1 MADHIDR
8 VRIPLPRPVLLVLD
22 SDAAR
27 LRSIRRDLRQEYGDR
42 YRILTALTGREALD
56 IVRLLAERNED
67 AALFAVHQQLPDMS
81 GLDFL
86 LEAGGYFPEARR
98 VLCVAP
104 GGATVGLAAINTV
117 RLDHCLTGA
126 WEPPQERVFPVLD
139 DLLADWHATH
149 HSRYAG
155 LRVVGHRLSPATH
168 RIRDFLTRNMQPFQ
182 FYEVERDAGACEF
195 ATEFGRGRLPLVIFP
210 TGPLLAAPSI
220 AELAGTLGLT
230 TTASRPH
237 YDMVIVGAG
246 PAGLAASVYAA
257 SEGLTVLTVDAE
269 VPGGQAGTSSRIENY
284 LGFPTG
290 LSGGDLTR
298 RAVTQARRFGAEI
311 LHPVAVTG
319 IRGGDPA
326 RVLDLSDGSEVS
338 AETVLLAMGVHYHR
352 LPVPGAERFENAGLY
367 YGACITE
374 TASSLGRRVH
384 IVGGANSAGQAAMHF
399 SRYAD
404 TVVLLVRA
412 GDLRQGMS
420 QYLVQE
426 IEHAPNIEVR
436 TSTEVLGLDGGTHLE
451 RITLREGAYTYTEP
465 AGLVFTFIGAR
476 PRTEWLEGLI
486 ERDANGFISTGPDL
500 TCTSPRCAA
509 WPLAREPL
517 LLETSMPGVFAAGD
531 VRSRSVKRVASSVGE
546 GSMAVALI
554 HQYRSE

>member
-1 MADHIDR
+1 MADDIDR
-8 VRIPLPRPVLLVLD
+8 VRIPLPRPVLLALD
-22 SDAAR
+22 NDASQ
-27 LRSIRRDLRQEYGDR
+27 LRSMRRDLRRAYGDR

-56 IVRLLAERNED
+56 IVRLLAERNEE
-67 AALFAVHQQLPDMS
+67 AALFCVGQQLADMT
-81 GLDFL
+81 GLEFL
-86 LEAGGYFPEARR
+86 LEAGGNFPEARR

-104 GGATVGLAAINTV
+104 GGEAVGLAAINTV
-117 RLDHCLTGA
+117 RLDHCLSGP
-126 WEPPQERVFPVLD
+126 WDPPQERVFPVLD

-155 LRVVGHRLSPATH
+155 LRVIGHRLSPTTH
-168 RIRDFLTRNMQPFQ
+168 RIRDYLTRNMQPFQ
-182 FYEVERDAGACEF
+182 FYEVERDAGASEF
-195 ATEFGRGRLPLVIFP
+195 AAEFGRGKLPLVIFP

-230 TTASRPH
+230 TSASRPH
-237 YDMVIVGAG
+237 YDVVIVGAG

-269 VPGGQAGTSSRIENY
+269 MPGGQAGTSSRIENY

-298 RAVTQARRFGAEI
+298 RAVAQARRFGAEI

-319 IRGGDPA
+319 IRRADPA
-326 RVLDLSDGSEVS
+326 RIVDLSDGSEVS
-338 AETVLLAMGVHYHR
+338 AETVLLAMGVRYHR
-352 LPVPGAERFENAGLY
+352 LPVPGADRFENAGLY

-374 TASSLGRRVH
+374 TTSSLGRRVH
-384 IVGGANSAGQAAMHF
+384 IIGGANSAGQAAMHF

-404 TVVLLVRA
+404 QVVLLVRG
-412 GDLRQGMS
+412 GDLRHGMS
-420 QYLVQE
+420 QYLVEE
-426 IEHAPNIEVR
+426 IEQAPNIEVR
-436 TSTEVLGLDGGTHLE
+436 TSTAVVGLDGGDHLE
-451 RITLREGAYTYTEP
+451 RITLQEGADTYDE
-465 AGLVFTFIGAR
+465 AADLVFTFIGAR
-476 PRTEWLEGLI
+476 PRTEWLDGLI
-486 ERDANGFISTGPDL
+486 ERDGKGFVSTGPDL
-500 TCTSPRCAA
+500 TCTSPRCGT